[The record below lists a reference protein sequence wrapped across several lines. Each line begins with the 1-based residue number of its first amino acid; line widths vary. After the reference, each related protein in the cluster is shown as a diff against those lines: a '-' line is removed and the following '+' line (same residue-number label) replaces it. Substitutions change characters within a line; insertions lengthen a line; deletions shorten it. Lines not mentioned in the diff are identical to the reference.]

1 MFHKAYSLFYLIS
14 NTKMTEQATF
24 DAVIFDADGTLVDSE
39 GIGLGLLSEHAA
51 VLGVGLSAQEISALR
66 GESMAGCLAYLA
78 RRLGRAL
85 PGDFEARLRQAMAA
99 AFAERLRP
107 MPGALEVLSSL
118 RVPFCVATNGPRSK
132 VALTLEVTGLL
143 PLLDGRIFCAPE
155 VGSFKP
161 QPELFLAAAQALGV
175 APPRCAVVED
185 SVPGMLAGLRAG
197 MQVFAVAPVHALP
210 AECPGSVRVLDRL
223 QALLGL
229 QGGPGPA

>member
-1 MFHKAYSLFYLIS
+1 
-14 NTKMTEQATF
+14 MTEQATF

-39 GIGLGLLSEHAA
+39 GIGLGLLAEHAA
-51 VLGVGLSAQEISALR
+51 ALGVGLSAPETGALR
-66 GESMAGCLAYLA
+66 GESMAGCLEYLA

-85 PGDFEARLRQAMAA
+85 PGDFEPRLRQAMAA

-132 VALTLEVTGLL
+132 VSQTLEVTGLR
-143 PLLDGRIFCAPE
+143 PWLDERIFCAPE

-161 QPELFLAAAQALGV
+161 QPGLFLAAAQALGV
-175 APPRCAVVED
+175 APGRCAVVED
-185 SVPGMLAGLRAG
+185 SAPGMLAGIRAG

-210 AECPGSVRVLDRL
+210 DGCDDKVRVLERL
-223 QALLGL
+223 QDLLGF
-229 QGGPGPA
+229 QRPGGA